1 MKPGYTQISKGT
13 SDKLYKIIFFNGSI
27 TNILI
32 MIGNKK
38 VVERVKANLLLQSQY
53 LLLIN
58 ALINLNPYQQIRN
71 QVNLLV
77 LIFSNLDLTF
87 FHP

>member
-1 MKPGYTQISKGT
+1 
-13 SDKLYKIIFFNGSI
+13 
-27 TNILI
+27 

-38 VVERVKANLLLQSQY
+38 VVERVKTNLLLQSQY

-71 QVNLLV
+71 
-77 LIFSNLDLTF
+77 
-87 FHP
+87 